1 MQKQQSKKSP
11 LLRVLL
17 SEDREDDALLIVD
30 ELMQGGYKVEWKR
43 VDTPDEM
50 RAVLS
55 AEKWDLII
63 ADYDLPRFSAMGALE
78 IVKQL
83 KLDIP
88 FLIVSGAMR
97 EIDAVAGMRAGVHD
111 YLLKGNLARLGA
123 VVERELREAELRYE
137 GRQAELALRRQAQ
150 VLEQVH
156 DAVIQLDLDARILR
170 WNRGA
175 ELLLGYS
182 EAEVLE
188 QPLSMLYFDESAS
201 HAVEGLFAEL
211 KRDERSEKEVRVRHK
226 SGAERWIQLSLSLL
240 RDEGTHPYG
249 TVVYAQDV
257 TERRLAEIALR
268 NSEEQYRLLTEA
280 LPQMVCLAR
289 DGAHP
294 RVIEFCNSQVHSYT
308 GLTRQQLRDGNW
320 LEVIHPEDRDRY
332 IAETIDGER
341 AGIPYELQYRI
352 RNAHD
357 QNWRLH
363 LARSTP
369 FRDPNGELRWLA
381 TIIDIED
388 RTRAADVLRKT
399 EKLAAVGR
407 LASSI
412 AHEIN
417 NPLEAVTNLLYLLQS
432 TQMTETQE
440 YYLKT
445 ACEELARVSHI
456 ASHTLRFHRQS
467 SQPADVNPA
476 EIIDS
481 VLALYH
487 ARLRDAKITLQR
499 KYKKTPHLRGY
510 SSELRQV
517 FANLIGN
524 AFDATRGGGKIVVG
538 VNTVFDG
545 NGSDTI
551 MVTVAD
557 TGQGMTRE
565 TSKRIFEPFFTTKG
579 IAGTGLGL
587 WVSAEIVSKHGGK
600 FRVRSRDGEGTAISI
615 FFPANHNV
623 ELFEPPG
630 RLVV

>member
-1 MQKQQSKKSP
+1 MEKQLKKSP
-11 LLRVLL
+11 RLRVLL
-17 SEDREDDALLIVD
+17 SEDREDDALLVVD
-30 ELMQGGYKVEWKR
+30 ELMQSRYKVEWKR

-50 RAVLS
+50 RAAL
-55 AEKWDLII
+55 AAQTWDLII

-78 IVKQL
+78 IVKQQG
-83 KLDIP
+83 LDVP

-150 VLEQVH
+150 VLDQVH
-156 DAVIQLDLDARILR
+156 DAVIQLDLEGCILR

-182 EAEVLE
+182 EAEVRK
-188 QPLSMLYFDESAS
+188 QPLNMLYFDQIAS
-201 HAVEGLFAEL
+201 EEVQGLFAQL

-226 SGAERWIQLSLSLL
+226 SGAGRWIHLSLSLL
-240 RDEGTHPYG
+240 REETGQLYG
-249 TVVYAQDV
+249 TAVYAQDV
-257 TERRLAEIALR
+257 TERRLAETALR

-280 LPQMVCLAR
+280 LPQMVCLSR

-294 RVIEFCNSQVHSYT
+294 RIIEFCNSQVHSYT
-308 GLTRQQLRDGNW
+308 GLTRQQLENGEW

-332 IAETIDGER
+332 VAETARAER
-341 AGIPYELQYRI
+341 AREPYELQYRI

-357 QNWRLH
+357 ENWRLH

-369 FRDPNGELRWLA
+369 FRDPNGEVRWLA

-388 RTRAADVLRKT
+388 RTRAAEVLRRT
-399 EKLAAVGR
+399 EKLAAVGT

-432 TQMTETQE
+432 TPMTETQE

-467 SQPADVNPA
+467 SQPTEVNPA

-487 ARLRDAKITLQR
+487 ARLRDSKITLLR
-499 KYKKTPHLRGY
+499 KYKKNSQLMGY

-524 AFDATRGGGKIVVG
+524 AFDATRRGGKIVIG
-538 VNTVFDG
+538 VNTVPDG
-545 NGSDTI
+545 NGSSTI

-557 TGQGMTRE
+557 TGQGMSRE
-565 TSKRIFEPFFTTKG
+565 TTKRIFEPFFTTKG

-587 WVSAEIVSKHGGK
+587 WVSAEIVTKHGGK
-600 FRVRSRDGEGTAISI
+600 FRVRSRDGAGTAISI
-615 FFPANHNV
+615 FFPAKHNV
-623 ELFEPPG
+623 ELFEAPG
-630 RLVV
+630 HLVV